1 MPNRTHDFRQLAAQA
16 PPSPPHN
23 RKPNRKEKD
32 PFTREAYRISAHV
45 TDLKRFL
52 STVRRAYLA
61 TEKHHRRSP
70 PPPLE
75 QQKPHDE
82 SSLFAL
88 FDNVSYLTD
97 PERDEIDYQA
107 KVIIQRCLDS
117 IRELEHV
124 EKIRLEQPKPR
135 HRLAGLLSAVLHESN
150 HEREDVLALHR
161 SSILWLLNKRLTE
174 ASQLQKS
181 QQETRLTREI
191 EKSENQLFRSSAIH
205 TKMEPTPPPQE
216 DQEDPFPTLDLS
228 DNQLQMLEHE
238 NATMIEEL
246 NSTLTQVRSAEQALL
261 EISTL
266 QTQLMSH
273 LNAQTVQTDRLY
285 ADSVATRER
294 VEQGNLQLIQTRERN
309 RGTRKFMFIFLFG
322 ASLVLLFLDWYS

>member
-1 MPNRTHDFRQLAAQA
+1 MPNRTHDFQQLAAQA
-16 PPSPPHN
+16 PPSPPHE
-23 RKPNRKEKD
+23 RKRSKREKD

-52 STVRRAYLA
+52 SSVRRAYLA

-70 PPPLE
+70 PPAQP
-75 QQKPHDE
+75 QKPHDE

-88 FDNVSYLTD
+88 FDNVTCLTD

-117 IRELEHV
+117 IRELEQA

-135 HRLAGLLSAVLHESN
+135 HRLAGLLSAVLHES
-150 HEREDVLALHR
+150 HREQEDVLALHR

-205 TKMEPTPPPQE
+205 TKMEATPPPQQDDDAE
-216 DQEDPFPTLDLS
+216 PFPTLDLS
-228 DNQLQMLEHE
+228 DNQLQMLERE

-273 LNAQTVQTDRLY
+273 LNAQTLQTDRLY